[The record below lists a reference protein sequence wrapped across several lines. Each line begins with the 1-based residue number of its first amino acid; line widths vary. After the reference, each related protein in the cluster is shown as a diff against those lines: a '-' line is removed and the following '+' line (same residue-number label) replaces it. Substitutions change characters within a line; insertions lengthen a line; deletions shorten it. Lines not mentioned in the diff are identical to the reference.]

1 MALTHR
7 TMRESVLFLLRESLV
22 ASALL
27 ALVIGAILWQ
37 AGSWSLALRYA
48 ATIGLGLGLITSAV
62 TAYAGRDRHPLQGRA
77 LIGCA
82 LLGVILTAGSVVAI
96 WNIG

>member
-1 MALTHR
+1 
-7 TMRESVLFLLRESLV
+7 MRESIFVLLRESLV

-27 ALVIGAILWQ
+27 TLVIGAILWQ

-48 ATIGLGLGLITSAV
+48 VAIGLGLGLITSAV

-82 LLGVILTAGSVVAI
+82 VLGAVLTAGSVVAI